1 MAEVENARQV
11 SCTWFRTGGAIFPAM
26 LRAIEEARQFVRL
39 ETYIY
44 SPGELANR
52 FLNALIQARKRGA
65 QVRVLVDA
73 FGASRLPAKFFEPLT
88 AIGGEARLFNPL
100 AWHRFG
106 IRDHR
111 KLLACDGRVAF
122 IGGFNIAPEY
132 EGDGVA
138 CGWCDLGLQIE
149 GALAAHLEVSFDDM
163 FARAEFKQKRFAR
176 LRRLV
181 TRRSGRGSE
190 QLLLSGPGLGANPF
204 KKAVRSDF
212 RTAKDICIIAAYF
225 LPSWRMRHEL
235 ARVVRRGGRVRIVLP
250 GKTDVLVSKLAAQS
264 LYRRLLRAGVQ
275 IFEYQPQIL
284 HAKLIITGDI
294 VYVGSAN
301 FDQRSLNINYELMV
315 RFKNS
320 RLAED
325 AHQVF
330 DAVLQNSKP
339 ILYESWRN
347 ERSIWSRLKQRWA
360 YLLLAR
366 LDPYIAERQWRA
378 MPD

>member
-1 MAEVENARQV
+1 
-11 SCTWFRTGGAIFPAM
+11 
-26 LRAIEEARQFVRL
+26 
-39 ETYIY
+39 
-44 SPGELANR
+44 
-52 FLNALIQARKRGA
+52 
-65 QVRVLVDA
+65 
-73 FGASRLPAKFFEPLT
+73 
-88 AIGGEARLFNPL
+88 
-100 AWHRFG
+100 
-106 IRDHR
+106 
-111 KLLACDGRVAF
+111 
-122 IGGFNIAPEY
+122 
-132 EGDGVA
+132 
-138 CGWCDLGLQIE
+138 
-149 GALAAHLEVSFDDM
+149 LAADLEASFDDM

-176 LRRLV
+176 LKRWVPRR
-181 TRRSGRGSE
+181 TGRGSE

-204 KKAVRSDF
+204 KRAVRSDF
-212 RTAKDICIIAAYF
+212 RTAEDICIIAAYF
-225 LPSWRMRHEL
+225 LPSWRMRREL

-275 IFEYQPQIL
+275 ILEYQPQIL

-320 RLAED
+320 RLAAD
-325 AHQVF
+325 ARGVF

-339 ILYESWRN
+339 ILYESWRK
-347 ERSIWSRLKQRWA
+347 ERSVWSRLKQRWA